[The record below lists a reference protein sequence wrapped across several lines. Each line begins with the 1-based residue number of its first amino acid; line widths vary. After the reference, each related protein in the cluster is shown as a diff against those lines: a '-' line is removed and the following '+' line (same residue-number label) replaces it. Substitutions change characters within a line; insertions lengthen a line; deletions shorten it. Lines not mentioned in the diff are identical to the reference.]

1 MTIKSANPYGPPRKT
16 KSSASA
22 PVVTFTPAESL
33 SLRTILV
40 LLDYGR
46 VYAALRHDYK
56 LMSSYELAIAALR
69 AGKRTIL
76 AEWARPLE
84 QVARTLSDAEIA
96 EVAAKHRVAVS
107 GFAHALARIR
117 QS

>member
-1 MTIKSANPYGPPRKT
+1 M
-16 KSSASA
+16 
-22 PVVTFTPAESL
+22 
-33 SLRTILV
+33 
-40 LLDYGR
+40 LDYGR
-46 VYAALRHDYK
+46 VYRALRNDRK
-56 LMSSYELAIAALR
+56 LMSSYELALAALR

-84 QVARTLSDAEIA
+84 QVARTLSDAEVTVIA
-96 EVAAKHRVAVS
+96 TKCQVTIS